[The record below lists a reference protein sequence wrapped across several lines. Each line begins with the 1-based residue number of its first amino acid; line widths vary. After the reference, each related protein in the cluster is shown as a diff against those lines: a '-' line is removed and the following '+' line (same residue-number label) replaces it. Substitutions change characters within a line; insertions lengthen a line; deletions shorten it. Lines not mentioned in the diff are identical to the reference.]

1 VVLGFSPEEA
11 SNTVAA
17 DAETE
22 KQTSYAEAAYENDRA
37 LGARVVPL
45 RDNKDFAAAFPPS
58 IPLAPF
64 ENTFGY
70 LNRDGGWA
78 YAGQGLSLM
87 IEKVK
92 ALGGK
97 VLAGK
102 PFKKLIIDGGKCRKV
117 ACADGSEYEAEC
129 VVVATGSWT
138 PSLFY
143 DSLGLKD
150 VFLATGYVLWRTC
163 RSFFSSLLQTMCRN
177 DPAHS

>member
-1 VVLGFSPEEA
+1 MSATA
-11 SNTVAA
+11 SGSSDTIV
-17 DAETE
+17 DESGTG
-22 KQTSYAEAAYENDRA
+22 KQTSYAEAAYENDRE

-45 RDNKDFAAAFPPS
+45 RGSEDFASAFPPS
-58 IPLAPF
+58 ISLASF
-64 ENTFGY
+64 DKRFGY

-87 IEKVK
+87 IEKVR

-102 PFKKLIIDGGKCRKV
+102 SFKELVAEDGKCRKV
-117 ACADGSEYEAEC
+117 VCTDGSEYEADH

-138 PSLFY
+138 PSLFE

-150 VFLATGYVLWRTC
+150 VFLATG
-163 RSFFSSLLQTMCRN
+163 
-177 DPAHS
+177 